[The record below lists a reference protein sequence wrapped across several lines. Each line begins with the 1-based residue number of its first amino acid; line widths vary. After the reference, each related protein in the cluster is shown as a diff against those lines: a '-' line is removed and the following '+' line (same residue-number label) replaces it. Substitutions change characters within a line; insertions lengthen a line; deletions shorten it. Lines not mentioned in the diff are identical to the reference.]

1 VQQDVQAAGWAGD
14 HVSLGGLVRAHR
26 GRLRLTQEELAE
38 RAGLSER
45 TLRNLEGDR
54 IRRPYPDTI
63 RRLADA
69 LELTGRHRDQFEAAA
84 RGATLGLRPEGMVP
98 SLLPPSVT
106 DFTGRDEEVANVLEL
121 LTIDG
126 PEEAVHAVVV
136 SAVAGRPGIGKT
148 TLAVHIGHR
157 LRSQFPDGQL
167 YVNLQGVQA
176 RPLEPDEVLARF
188 LRALGMDGSS
198 IPDDLQERAERY
210 RTVVADRRML
220 VVLDNAAGEAQVRPL
235 LPGSP
240 TCRVLVT
247 SRARLTGLEGAQ
259 LLDLDILAPQA
270 AIELLGRVA
279 GPGRVAAEP
288 DAATAIVG
296 YCGHLPLAI
305 RIAGARLAARP
316 AWSLTRLAGRLA
328 DEHQRLDE
336 LAAGDLEV
344 RASIALSYR
353 ALPEQQRRAF
363 RRLGLLEAP
372 DFPAWVAAA
381 LLDLPPGQGDG
392 LVDGLVDA
400 QLLEVADEDAAG
412 QLRYRFHDLL
422 RVYARDRAAVE
433 DPSHD
438 QDAALARAFGGW
450 LALAEQADQHTD
462 QRTMRVI
469 HGDAPRWQPQMT
481 AAVATDPLGWFEAE
495 RAALI
500 AAVQQASAI
509 RLDELAWDLAGCLA
523 RFLFTRNYY
532 DDWRRTQEAG
542 VTAARRAGNR
552 RGQAYALLTLGE
564 LHAHHDRL
572 NDALACLQESLALFV
587 ELGDQHGQASTLENV
602 GSIQRLLGD
611 HELAADCFER
621 ALTIFAAVDDRVGAA
636 GVMVALAAMYLDQGH
651 PDART
656 YLERALAVFSEI
668 GDRHTGAQVLRKL
681 AWYHERHGELDR
693 AADQLTQ
700 ALAIMRELCDRL
712 GEALTLEQLGEVN
725 LRLGRL
731 PAARALLE
739 EALSV
744 FSTYHDHYGQA
755 RALRARGELH
765 HAEGEYGRATDD
777 LEQSLACWRELDLPL
792 WEARTLA
799 DLGDVYAAVGNQGA
813 AEAAWREA
821 LAEFE
826 ALGAPEGR
834 TLAERLMPSVGCGGL
849 PGKPPSSSLAR

>member
-1 VQQDVQAAGWAGD
+1 VQQEVHGAGPTPD
-14 HVSLGGLVRAHR
+14 QVLLGGLVRAHR
-26 GRLRLTQEELAE
+26 ARLRLTQEQLAE

-69 LELTGRHRDQFEAAA
+69 LQLTGAHRDQLEAAA
-84 RGATLGLRPEGMVP
+84 RGVAPEVAPEPTVP

-106 DFTGRDEEVANVLEL
+106 DFTGREEEVAAVLGL
-121 LTIDG
+121 LASDG
-126 PEEAVHAVVV
+126 VEEAAHAVVI
-136 SAVAGRPGIGKT
+136 SAVAGKPGIGKT
-148 TLAVHIGHR
+148 TLAVHSAHR
-157 LRSQFPDGQL
+157 LRSEFPDGQL
-167 YVNLQGVQA
+167 YVNLQGAQA
-176 RPLEPDEVLARF
+176 RPLDPSEVLARF
-188 LRALGMDGSS
+188 LRALGMHGSS
-198 IPDDLQERAERY
+198 IPDDLEERAERY
-210 RTVVADRRML
+210 RTLLADRRML
-220 VVLDNAAGEAQVRPL
+220 MVLDNAAGEAQVRPL

-240 TCRVLVT
+240 ACGVVVT
-247 SRARLTGLEGAQ
+247 SRTRLPGLEGAR
-259 LLDLDILAPQA
+259 LLDLDVLPFEAAVQLLA
-270 AIELLGRVA
+270 RVA
-279 GPGRVAAEP
+279 GPARTAAEP
-288 DAATAIVG
+288 DAAAAIVG
-296 YCGHLPLAI
+296 YCGRLPLVI

-316 AWSLTRLAGRLA
+316 TWSLARLAERLA
-328 DEHQRLDE
+328 DEHRRLDE
-336 LAAGDLEV
+336 LTAGDLEL

-353 ALPEQQRRAF
+353 ALPDLHQQTF
-363 RRLGLLEAP
+363 RRLGMLDTP
-372 DFPAWVAAA
+372 DFPAWVAGA
-381 LLDLPPGQGDG
+381 LLDLPTERAEE
-392 LVDGLVDA
+392 LMEALVDA
-400 QLLEVADEDAAG
+400 HLLEAG
-412 QLRYRFHDLL
+412 GIDQVGQARYRFHDLL
-422 RVYARDRAAVE
+422 RVFARERAAVE

-469 HGDAPRWQPQMT
+469 HGDAPRWHPQMT
-481 AAVATDPLGWFEAE
+481 AAVVTDPLGWFEAE

-523 RFLFTRNYY
+523 RFLFTRNYS

-621 ALTIFAAVDDRVGAA
+621 ALTIFTAVDDRVGAA

-651 PDART
+651 PDARM
-656 YLERALAVFSEI
+656 YLERALAVFNGI

-731 PAARALLE
+731 PVARALLE

-744 FSTYHDHYGQA
+744 FSTYQDHYGQA

-834 TLAERLMPSVGCGGL
+834 TLAERLMPSVGGAL

>member
-1 VQQDVQAAGWAGD
+1 VQEDVGAAGSAPGQE
-14 HVSLGGLVRAHR
+14 SLGRLVRAHR

-45 TLRNLEGDR
+45 TLRNLEGGR

-69 LELTGRHRDQFEAAA
+69 LQLAGRHRDQLEAAA
-84 RGATLGLRPEGMVP
+84 RGVAPEIAPEPTPP

-106 DFTGRDEEVANVLEL
+106 DFTGRDEEVANVLKL

-126 PEEAVHAVVV
+126 PEEAVHAVVI
-136 SAVAGRPGIGKT
+136 SAVAGKPGIGKS
-148 TLAVHIGHR
+148 TLAVHVGHR

-167 YVNLQGVQA
+167 YVNLQGAQA

-270 AIELLGRVA
+270 AIELLARVA

-288 DAATAIVG
+288 AAATAIVG

-316 AWSLTRLAGRLA
+316 AWSLARLAERLA

-344 RASIALSYR
+344 RTSIALSYR
-353 ALPEQQRRAF
+353 ALPEQLQRTF

-372 DFPAWVAAA
+372 DFPAWVAGA
-381 LLDLPPGQGDG
+381 LLDLTPGQDDG

-400 QLLEVADEDAAG
+400 QLLEVAGEDGAG

-433 DPSHD
+433 DPSHE

-462 QRTMRVI
+462 QRSMRVI
-469 HGDAPRWQPQMT
+469 HGDAPRWHPQMT
-481 AAVATDPLGWFEAE
+481 AAVAADPLGWFEAE

-500 AAVQQASAI
+500 AAVQ
-509 RLDELAWDLAGCLA
+509 
-523 RFLFTRNYY
+523 
-532 DDWRRTQEAG
+532 
-542 VTAARRAGNR
+542 
-552 RGQAYALLTLGE
+552 
-564 LHAHHDRL
+564 
-572 NDALACLQESLALFV
+572 
-587 ELGDQHGQASTLENV
+587 
-602 GSIQRLLGD
+602 
-611 HELAADCFER
+611 
-621 ALTIFAAVDDRVGAA
+621 
-636 GVMVALAAMYLDQGH
+636 
-651 PDART
+651 
-656 YLERALAVFSEI
+656 
-668 GDRHTGAQVLRKL
+668 
-681 AWYHERHGELDR
+681 
-693 AADQLTQ
+693 
-700 ALAIMRELCDRL
+700 
-712 GEALTLEQLGEVN
+712 
-725 LRLGRL
+725 
-731 PAARALLE
+731 
-739 EALSV
+739 
-744 FSTYHDHYGQA
+744 
-755 RALRARGELH
+755 
-765 HAEGEYGRATDD
+765 
-777 LEQSLACWRELDLPL
+777 
-792 WEARTLA
+792 
-799 DLGDVYAAVGNQGA
+799 
-813 AEAAWREA
+813 
-821 LAEFE
+821 
-826 ALGAPEGR
+826 
-834 TLAERLMPSVGCGGL
+834 
-849 PGKPPSSSLAR
+849 